1 MATPNPIRRAGVL
14 VATLLLAGAI
24 PAGAQL
30 GGTTSTDISLK
41 DLKFAPN
48 KVTVKPKS
56 TVNFVWKERVAHNI
70 IFDSK
75 RKSGTLNKG
84 TWSTTFDKP
93 GTYKYKCTLHPGM
106 NGQITV
112 K

>member
-1 MATPNPIRRAGVL
+1 MATPTQVRRSGA
-14 VATLLLAGAI
+14 LLAIILFIGAM

-30 GGTTSTDISLK
+30 GGTKSTDIGLK
-41 DLKFAPN
+41 NLKFAPN

-70 IFDSK
+70 VFDSK

-84 TWSTTFDKP
+84 TWSTMFDKP

-106 NGQITV
+106 NGEITV